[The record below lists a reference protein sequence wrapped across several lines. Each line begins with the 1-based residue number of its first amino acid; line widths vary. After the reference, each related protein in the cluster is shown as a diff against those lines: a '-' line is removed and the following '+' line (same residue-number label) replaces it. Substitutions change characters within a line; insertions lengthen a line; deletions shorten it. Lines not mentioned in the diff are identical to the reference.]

1 MALTPILQIVQTAA
15 SEVGLPSPSA
25 VFGNAYDLTALQL
38 GSLYNTTGEML
49 VKRRIWRQLFREYS
63 FTTVAGQ
70 GSYPLP
76 DDFARPI
83 SQTEW
88 DRTNMWPM
96 IGPETPQQ
104 WQWLKSGILSTGPRE
119 RFRMVG
125 NTIEIWPVPASSA
138 LQLSYYYVSKWWA
151 QTASGQPIPK
161 ATRDDD
167 CCIFDDRLMISG
179 IKLRFF
185 QAKGFD
191 TASFAADFQ
200 ANLDDA
206 LSQDSG
212 SPILSLARDPQFPL
226 ITIYNI
232 PDGNW
237 NA

>member
-1 MALTPILQIVQTAA
+1 MPLTPILQIVQTAA
-15 SEVGLPSPSA
+15 SEVGLPSPVA

-49 VKRRIWRQLFREYS
+49 VKRRVWRQLFKEYS
-63 FTTVAGQ
+63 ITTQPGVAT
-70 GSYPLP
+70 YALP

-88 DRTNMWPM
+88 DKVNNWPL
-96 IGPETPQQ
+96 IGPQTPQQ
-104 WQWLKSGILSTGPRE
+104 WQYLKSSMVSVGPRE
-119 RFRMVG
+119 RFRLAG
-125 NTIEIWPVPASSA
+125 NAIEIYPAPGSTPST
-138 LQLSYYYVSKWWA
+138 LSYLYVSKWWA
-151 QTASGQPIPK
+151 QTQAGQRIPK

-167 CCIFDDRLMISG
+167 SCIFDDRLMISG

-212 SPILSLARDPQFPL
+212 SPTLSMAREAQLPL
-226 ITIYNI
+226 ISVYNV
-232 PDGNW
+232 PDGDW
-237 NA
+237 MV